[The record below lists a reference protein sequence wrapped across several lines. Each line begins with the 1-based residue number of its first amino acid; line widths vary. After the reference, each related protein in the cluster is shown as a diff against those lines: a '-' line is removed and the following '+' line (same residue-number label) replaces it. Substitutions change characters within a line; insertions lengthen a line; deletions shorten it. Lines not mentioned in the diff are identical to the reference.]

1 LALPL
6 SSATGKGLCALGAL
20 RVPHE
25 SEADTARAAVAWTE
39 LFARTGGDFTP
50 VRGFPE
56 PVALFLDSIAAAAL
70 ADQEVSTWNDIIRI
84 SLEQFRVVHYAP
96 LNVYG
101 DRGLRVLQVI
111 TALHRGGAERLTL
124 DLMAELPAGNV
135 RARLAT
141 LGRPMREAFAA
152 PAGTLDLSGSAGDSE
167 ARAAALS
174 RVAIAFGAD
183 VVHGHL
189 IGGSDVRRIA
199 AAGLPVMLT
208 VHNSQPGWPKGLA
221 ELQTHEVVLLAA
233 CAQSVEAELR
243 AAKIPVPTRTAW
255 NGIDLQEFQPTPG
268 RIAAGAKWRQTWG
281 FAEDDFV
288 LISVANPRPQ
298 KRLPLLPAM
307 LADLRAKLAPG
318 WQGRLVFVGEA
329 LRGNPESERC
339 VQETRDATT
348 RLGMEAHVR
357 WTGPAADVADLL
369 AAADVLVSP
378 SAHEGLSLAQLEA
391 LAMGCWVV
399 ATDVG
404 GAREIACDNPGLHL
418 LPVDAS
424 AAQFAEVLA
433 GIAASGQ
440 CGPAASSADREPSR
454 LAAAAIA
461 ADRSGLPSAP
471 APSCALRAGTAR
483 GPASAGP
490 SFQKTWSRQRMTARY
505 RWLYPRAIAAAG
517 RQRKGQG
524 IWLITNNFSTG
535 GAQSSA
541 RRLLVGLAAQDVRVR
556 AALIEE
562 QPAHP
567 TPGRRALLDA
577 GIPIL
582 ALPPPGPGKI
592 AQAAE
597 SMLEAI
603 DNDMPQT
610 VLFWNLR
617 PAFKVLLADALLHVP
632 VFDVSP
638 GEMFY
643 ESLDSYF
650 AQSRSELP
658 YRTARDY
665 GARLAGVIVKY
676 QGEAQQ
682 AAEAL
687 GAPVHVVP
695 NGVLL
700 SEAAPAQ
707 SGRQDRLVFGTAARI
722 SPRKRLEDLLEAFR
736 FANGRL
742 PAYTLKIAGGVESGC
757 EDYATRLRALS
768 DGLPVEWIGEVSDLP
783 AFHRQLDAFVMVS
796 EPAGCPNAS
805 LEAMAAGLTVIATDA
820 GGASEQVIDSRTG
833 RLVPGRDPQ
842 VLAAALVELA
852 AQPEL
857 LRQMGRA
864 GRDLIRDRFSLERMI
879 ADYRHICLADGL

>member
-1 LALPL
+1 VPNITAGNAL
-6 SSATGKGLCALGAL
+6 SQ
-20 RVPHE
+20 
-25 SEADTARAAVAWTE
+25 
-39 LFARTGGDFTP
+39 P

-56 PVALFLDSIAAAAL
+56 PVALFLDSIAATAL
-70 ADQEVSTWNDIIRI
+70 ADQEVSTWNDMIRI

-96 LNVYG
+96 LDVYG

-174 RVAIAFGAD
+174 RLAIAFGAD
-183 VVHGHL
+183 LVHGHL
-189 IGGSDVRRIA
+189 ISASDTRRIA
-199 AAGLPVMLT
+199 AAGLPMMLT

-221 ELQTHEVVLLAA
+221 ELQAHEVVLLAA

-243 AAKIPVPTRTAW
+243 AAKIPVPMRTAW
-255 NGIDLQEFQPTPG
+255 NGIDLREFKPTPE
-268 RIAAGAKWRQTWG
+268 RFAAGAKWRQTWG

-307 LADLRAKLAPG
+307 LADLRTKLATG
-318 WQGRLVFVGEA
+318 RQGRLVFVGEA

-339 VQETRDATT
+339 VEETRAATT
-348 RLGMEAHVR
+348 RLGVEAHVR

-404 GAREIACDNPGLHL
+404 GAREIAFDNPGLHL
-418 LPVDAS
+418 LPVDAA

-440 CGPAASSADREPSR
+440 CGPA
-454 LAAAAIA
+454 
-461 ADRSGLPSAP
+461 
-471 APSCALRAGTAR
+471 
-483 GPASAGP
+483 SAGP
-490 SFQKTWSRQRMTARY
+490 SLQRTWSRQRMTARY
-505 RWLYPRAIAAAG
+505 RWLYPRAIAVAG

-535 GAQSSA
+535 GAQTSA
-541 RRLLVGLAAQDVRVR
+541 RRLLVGLAAQGVRVR
-556 AALIEE
+556 GAVIEE
-562 QPAHP
+562 HPAHP
-567 TPGRRALLDA
+567 TPGRRALLDT

-582 ALPPPGPGKI
+582 ALPPPRPGEI
-592 AQAAE
+592 TQAVE

-603 DNDMPQT
+603 DNDMPQA

-643 ESLDSYF
+643 ESLDSYL

-695 NGVLL
+695 NGVPL

-736 FANGRL
+736 LANGRL

-757 EDYATRLRALS
+757 EDYAARLRALS
-768 DGLPVEWIGEVSDLP
+768 DGLPVEWIGEMSDLR

-820 GGASEQVIDSRTG
+820 GGASDQVIDGRTG

-842 VLAAALVELA
+842 ALAAVLVELA
-852 AQPEL
+852 AQPGQ
-857 LRQMGRA
+857 LRQMGRV
-864 GRDLIRDRFSLERMI
+864 GRDLIRDRFTVERMI
-879 ADYRHICLADGL
+879 ADYLRICLADGLHLTR